1 MKQESGDG
9 TVKTLHRNMLLP
21 FSSIPSI
28 SEVNESLL
36 SNKEKIPQKKVQTRK
51 HIPAPSS
58 KSDETS
64 DSDTDSDSIAR
75 YVIPQRR
82 TRNRHVSVPTGN
94 SISSRKHISVNS
106 SEPTANISS
115 TESGNSVLPTVSTSV
130 DRSTR
135 CQSDINMPSLHESP
149 NVVQAPRRT
158 GRARKPPDRYGDW
171 VCSQQIANMP
181 AELYWSPEFIY
192 DDSTVIFDV

>member
-9 TVKTLHRNMLLP
+9 TVKTLPRNMLLL

-36 SNKEKIPQKKVQTRK
+36 SNKENIPQKRVQTRK
-51 HIPAPSS
+51 HIPARSS
-58 KSDETS
+58 NSDETS

-82 TRNRHVSVPTGN
+82 TRNRHISVPTGN
-94 SISSRKHISVNS
+94 SISSRKHISLNS
-106 SEPTANISS
+106 SEPAANISS
-115 TESGNSVLPTVSTSV
+115 TESGNSVLPTV
-130 DRSTR
+130 
-135 CQSDINMPSLHESP
+135 PSLHESP

-171 VCSQQIANMP
+171 VCSQQTADLP
-181 AELYWSPEFIY
+181 AELYWCPEFIY